1 MKPLYKEY
9 ADMAAKAL
17 IEQDEDLYYS
27 IDDTAYTNLEP
38 EMYNKYQQYTSDII
52 KLYETG
58 RWPEDETFI

>member
-1 MKPLYKEY
+1 MKPLYKEF

-17 IEQDEDLYYS
+17 IELDEDLYDS
-27 IDDTAYTNLEP
+27 IDYIAYINLEP